1 MTTRRST
8 RRSGVANM
16 DQPTPA
22 KATPLPPSTKAPAQ
36 TEDQKDATMVD
47 AGDENVDADQKA
59 PSPTLVLVKPPSQRI
74 TRAKASAIIE
84 TSSQSA
90 PSMHQDASD
99 KENIDVLSPALAK
112 ASSSTKR
119 SGTKKTAVT
128 EPVTDVSA
136 TRNGTSKTPAKPE
149 AKSVT
154 DTLSQPEPTPASLP
168 VDSTPP
174 NASLDDAATT
184 QGRGKVEFFARV
196 HTATGIVE
204 VPVDTDDLSDD
215 VEIIQKYAEW
225 SKKEKVPIDYHAFKS
240 IFGFAKKG

>member
-1 MTTRRST
+1 
-8 RRSGVANM
+8 
-16 DQPTPA
+16 
-22 KATPLPPSTKAPAQ
+22 
-36 TEDQKDATMVD
+36 
-47 AGDENVDADQKA
+47 
-59 PSPTLVLVKPPSQRI
+59 
-74 TRAKASAIIE
+74 
-84 TSSQSA
+84 
-90 PSMHQDASD
+90 MHQDASD
-99 KENIDVLSPALAK
+99 KENIDVQSPALAK

-119 SGTKKTAVT
+119 SGAKKTAVT

-136 TRNGTSKTPAKPE
+136 TTNGTSKTPAKPE

-154 DTLSQPEPTPASLP
+154 DTLSQPEP
-168 VDSTPP
+168 PP
-174 NASLDDAATT
+174 EASLDDAATT

-204 VPVDTDDLSDD
+204 VPVDTEDLSDD